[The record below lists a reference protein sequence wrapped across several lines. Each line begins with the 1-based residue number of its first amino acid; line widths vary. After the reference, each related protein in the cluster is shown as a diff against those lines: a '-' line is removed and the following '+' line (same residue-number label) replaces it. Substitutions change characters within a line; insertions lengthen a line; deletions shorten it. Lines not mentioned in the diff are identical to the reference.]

1 MPLTKQAGPGET
13 AAKRVNSVHHLLKR
27 HLSLAAEEQGGGIA
41 VDKLSALVESAY
53 QAADQRFE
61 LLASHMSD
69 ALLVTNGSFEVVAA
83 NPAALAMLGCTPEA
97 IHGQSMGAI
106 MPELQAELFRPA
118 RPGAII
124 ADKVQ
129 TVARRCNGKK
139 FDAVVSVFAAN
150 IGQHGRRVCILH
162 DAGALQQLQ
171 RQGETRDAQL
181 HAMLNTLEL
190 GVVMFDGAGLLNQAN
205 APVETLLELRS
216 PRIAPGLSIED
227 FACRLLPGAPK
238 DKVIRLVT
246 RLRRRR
252 RGTIILRRPG
262 GKVIEA
268 RLGPVEDGGLIAC
281 FNDITLL
288 SRTRD
293 NADAARIA
301 AEDANRAKS
310 AFLAMMSH
318 ELRTPM
324 NAVLGMAGLLAK
336 ANLDEEQRE
345 NVKTLQDAGEVLMS
359 LLNDILDLSKIEA
372 GKLAIENGD
381 VDIRHTLRKLERL
394 WRPVLDNK
402 NVHLSV
408 SIDDAVPPV
417 IRGDPVRIRQ
427 ILFNLLSNASK
438 FTQEGEITVR
448 ASVEKRNGSQVRLA
462 FVVSDTGIGMS
473 QEVQDK
479 LFSTFEQADNSI
491 TRRFGGTGLG
501 LAISRKL
508 ARMMNGDITVRSAP
522 GQGSTFTLF
531 LDATVLETAQPDK
544 PARTGGTETLKSG
557 VRILAVEDNPINQR
571 VLASFLRPLGGEVTW
586 AGHGE
591 EALERAAVSRFDVI
605 LMDIQMPVMDGL
617 SATKA
622 LRASDS
628 INAKTPVV
636 AMTANAMMGD
646 RETCLAA
653 GMSDYI
659 SKPIDPRAL
668 YCAIER
674 AASASRA
681 NRKKARSGEAA

>member
-1 MPLTKQAGPGET
+1 MK
-13 AAKRVNSVHHLLKR
+13 SVHHLLKR
-27 HLSLAAEEQGGGIA
+27 HLGLAAQDSGDGIEI
-41 VDKLSALVESAY
+41 DKLSALVENAY
-53 QAADQRFE
+53 VAADQRFE
-61 LLASHMSD
+61 MLASQISD
-69 ALLVTNGSFEVVAA
+69 ALLVTTSGFEVVSA
-83 NPAALAMLGCTPEA
+83 NPAALDMLGCTSEA
-97 IHGQSMGAI
+97 ICGQTVGTI
-106 MPELQAELFRPA
+106 LPELKMSILQPA
-118 RPGAII
+118 RPGTLV
-124 ADKVQ
+124 ADKVK

-139 FDAVVSVFAAN
+139 FDAVISVFAVN
-150 IGQHGRRVCILH
+150 IGRHGRRACVLH
-162 DAGALQQLQ
+162 DTGKLRKLQ
-171 RQGETRDAQL
+171 RDGETRDAQL
-181 HAMLNTLEL
+181 DAMLNTLEL
-190 GVVMFDGAGLLNQAN
+190 GIVMFDGGGLLSQVNS
-205 APVETLLELRS
+205 PVESLLDLRS
-216 PRIAPGLSIED
+216 PKIAPGLSLED
-227 FACRLLPGAPK
+227 FACRLMPGA
-238 DKVIRLVT
+238 DRERIIRLVT

-268 RLGPVEDGGLIAC
+268 RLGPVEDGGLIVC
-281 FNDITLL
+281 FSDITGH

-301 AEDANRAKS
+301 AENANAAKS

-336 ANLDEEQRE
+336 SDLDDEQRE
-345 NVKTLQDAGEVLMS
+345 NVKTLLDAGDVLMS

-372 GKLAIENGD
+372 GKLDIDEDD
-381 VDIRHTLRKLERL
+381 VDIRHCLRKLERL
-394 WRPVLDNK
+394 WRPTMDNQG
-402 NVHLSV
+402 VRLV
-408 SIDDAVPPV
+408 FSIDDNVPSV

-438 FTQEGEITVR
+438 FTKNGEI
-448 ASVEKRNGSQVRLA
+448 SVCVSAEKREDDTVNLA
-462 FVVSDTGIGMS
+462 FAVIDTGIGMN

-508 ARMMNGDITVRSAP
+508 ARMMKGDITVRSAP
-522 GQGSTFTLF
+522 GQGSTFTLC
-531 LDATVLETAQPDK
+531 LTAAIAVAAKPETAGKD
-544 PARTGGTETLKSG
+544 ASADTLKSG

-571 VLASFLRPLGGEVTW
+571 VLASFLRPLGGEIIW
-586 AGHGE
+586 AGHGQ
-591 EALERAAVSRFDVI
+591 EALEMAAVSRFDVI
-605 LMDIQMPVMDGL
+605 LMDIQMPIMDGL
-617 SATKA
+617 AATRA

-628 INAKTPVV
+628 INADTPVV

-659 SKPIDPRAL
+659 SKPIDPRTL
-668 YCAIER
+668 YSAIKR
-674 AASASRA
+674 AASTSRA
-681 NRKKARSGEAA
+681 RNKARAGEAA